1 MLKSQFQIAKMD
13 CPSEESLIRMKLGA
27 FASIRHLDFDLEQR
41 RLEIYHD
48 GDAMAISAALDDLK
62 LGSKL
67 IDSQEASNAAF
78 SADAS
83 DQSAVLKKVLLINL
97 TFFIIEITA
106 GYIAQS
112 FSLIADSLDMLAD
125 ALVYGL
131 SLWAVGAAISRK
143 KQVANWAGYLQI
155 ILALIGFAAV
165 IERFFV
171 AGSNPDFKSMIIV
184 SVLALIANVWCLLLL
199 RNTQHNKEVH
209 FQASMIFTSNDLLVN
224 LGVIV
229 AGILVLIF
237 ESPLPDLIIGTLVFL
252 LVLRGAQRIL
262 ALAKA

>member
-27 FASIRHLDFDLEQR
+27 FSGIRHLDFDLEQR
-41 RLEIYHD
+41 RLNIYHD

-67 IDSQEASNAAF
+67 IDSQASNAVF
-78 SADAS
+78 SADSS
-83 DQSAVLKKVLLINL
+83 DQSAVLKKVLVINL
-97 TFFIIEITA
+97 AFFLIEITA

-112 FSLIADSLDMLAD
+112 FGLIADSLDMLAD

-155 ILALIGFAAV
+155 ILALIGFVAV

-171 AGSNPDFKSMIIV
+171 TGTNPDFKSMIII
-184 SVLALIANVWCLLLL
+184 SALALIANAWCLLLL

-224 LGVIV
+224 LGVIA
-229 AGILVLIF
+229 AGILVFIF